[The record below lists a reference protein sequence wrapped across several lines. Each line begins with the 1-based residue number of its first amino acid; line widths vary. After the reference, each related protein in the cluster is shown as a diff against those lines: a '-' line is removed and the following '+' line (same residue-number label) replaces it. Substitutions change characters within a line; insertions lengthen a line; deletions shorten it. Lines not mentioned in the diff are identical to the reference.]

1 MLINKDIVM
10 DIVKKTECPISEMFW
25 TKDDNRW
32 YICFEEDI
40 VINGKEQVTNLDKVL
55 EEIEKYSNIE
65 NIVNEI
71 YVADEENSYFEQVTF
86 EWKEP
91 EEEIHNQ
98 CKECFY
104 HQTSTNIFDFHDES
118 HYCHIYQKECSSLN
132 KNDIRFCDKFKH
144 EKGIL
149 YQINDIL

>member
-32 YICFEEDI
+32 FVCFEEDV
-40 VINGKEQVTNLDKVL
+40 VINNEEQITHLDKVL

-71 YVADEENSYFEQVTF
+71 YVADEENSYFEQITF

-91 EEEIHNQ
+91 KKEINNQ
-98 CKECFY
+98 CKECY
-104 HQTSTNIFDFHDES
+104 YYQKSTNIFDFHDETD
-118 HYCHIYQKECSSLN
+118 YCFIYQKKYSDLN
-132 KNDIRFCDKFKH
+132 KDDIRFCKKFKTQK
-144 EKGIL
+144 EVLDTCRIF
-149 YQINDIL
+149 D